1 MKKTLLALAA
11 AATVAIPAAPALA
24 QGGPPPWAPAH
35 GYRSNG
41 GGYDN
46 YSQGYSEQRRYRQRQ
61 SQYDQ
66 YGRYYEPRRVS
77 RGDSYWQGDDGR
89 YYCRRENGTT
99 GLIIGAAGGALVGR
113 MIDTRGD
120 RTIGTLLG
128 AALGGVLGREIERG
142 TARCR

>member
-1 MKKTLLALAA
+1 MKKSLLALAA
-11 AATVAIPAAPALA
+11 AATLAVPAVPAMA
-24 QGGPPPWAPAH
+24 QGGPPSWAPAH
-35 GYRSNG
+35 GARANHSNYYG
-41 GGYDN
+41 DRD
-46 YSQGYSEQRRYRQRQ
+46 QRRYRN

-77 RGDSYWQGDDGR
+77 SRDSVWQGDDGR

-120 RTIGTLLG
+120 RTVGTLLG
-128 AALGGVLGREIERG
+128 AALGGVLGREIQRG